1 MRSDL
6 ALILFY
12 ASLSVGCSAATLTE
26 DEAAGEK
33 KATATLTP
41 TAGNTASGSM
51 TFTSLGLQVRLN
63 IGITNVTPSS
73 VHAFH
78 LHVGPNC
85 GTDGMQAGARWNP
98 TVTVS
103 GTGGA
108 SGIAGASGTSGSA
121 GGVGMQVSP
130 GSGGTEGTAG
140 TQRLGDIGN
149 ITADT
154 WGKGAV
160 EILTE
165 NWSVGTGAL
174 DDVVGRAAILY
185 AEPDPSAPPSADN
198 TSARI
203 ACGTIQLAR

>member
-6 ALILFY
+6 ALILIY

-26 DEAAGEK
+26 DETSDEK

-98 TVTVS
+98 TVTVA

-108 SGIAGASGTSGSA
+108 SSGAGTGGTPGSA
-121 GGVGMQVSP
+121 GSVGMQMSP
-130 GSGGTEGTAG
+130 GTGGTAAS

-165 NWSVGTGAL
+165 NWSVGTGAV

-185 AEPDPSAPPSADN
+185 AEPDPSAPPPADN